1 MQLVWKSAIRGCALE
16 LVQLFIKRAMTR
28 DNHAS
33 SYIDV
38 VVPPCATPVC
48 YCTGPRLFLRV
59 CIPRLNKV
67 SCLQR
72 FCKDVIDNSNG
83 FYRTF
88 VDSEAGGLKFSA
100 SR

>member
-1 MQLVWKSAIRGCALE
+1 MLRRTSMSLC
-16 LVQLFIKRAMTR
+16 
-28 DNHAS
+28 HH
-33 SYIDV
+33 
-38 VVPPCATPVC
+38 VPPQFV